1 MSEIRVRGIRGA
13 TSVTQNTPEA
23 IWEATSQ
30 LLLKMTGENNIPVD
44 DIVSIIFS
52 TTGDLNA
59 AFPAKAARDLG
70 WQYVPLLD
78 VQQYEAPDLPRT
90 IRVLMHVN
98 TPLSQQQIRHIYLGQ
113 TKQLRPDLVHFRDKE

>member
-13 TSVTQNTPEA
+13 TSVPQNTPEA

-30 LLLKMTGENNIPVD
+30 LLLRMTEDNNIQPE

-52 TTGDLNA
+52 TTGDLDA

-78 VQQYEAPDLPRT
+78 VQQYEAPDLSRT

-98 TPLSQQQIRHIYLGQ
+98 TPLSQQQVRHVYLGQ
-113 TKQLRPDLVHFRDKE
+113 TQQLRPDLVHFREKE